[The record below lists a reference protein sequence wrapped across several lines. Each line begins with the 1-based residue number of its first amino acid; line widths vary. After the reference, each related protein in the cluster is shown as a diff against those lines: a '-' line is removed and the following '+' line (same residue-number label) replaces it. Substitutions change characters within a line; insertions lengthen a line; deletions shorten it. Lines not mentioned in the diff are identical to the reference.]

1 MSVPLSA
8 ATDDRMIPPQAQ
20 RAMAERASATTTEVP
35 GSHAIY
41 VSQPSAVASL
51 ITQAA
56 RSRRDTAGALASAR
70 GAA

>member
-1 MSVPLSA
+1 LAEQAELVPDRNRGPDDPA
-8 ATDDRMIPPQAQ
+8 AGAAGDG
-20 RAMAERASATTTEVP
+20 RAGRPTTTEVP

-56 RSRRDTAGALASAR
+56 RSLRETNEVI
-70 GAA
+70 